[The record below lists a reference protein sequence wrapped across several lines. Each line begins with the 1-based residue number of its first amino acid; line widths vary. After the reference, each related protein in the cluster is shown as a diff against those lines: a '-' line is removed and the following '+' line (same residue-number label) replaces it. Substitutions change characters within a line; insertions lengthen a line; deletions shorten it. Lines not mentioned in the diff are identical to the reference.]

1 MSKGPIAMDYQ
12 TLTSDVEDGVA
23 VITLRRPDV
32 MNSLNTQMRAEL
44 NHALRTAGDVARVVV
59 ITGEGRAFSA
69 GQDLG
74 DAGNLNDLNLE
85 RLLRDEY
92 SPILRAIA
100 DVPIPVIAAVNGVA
114 AGAGAN
120 IALACDVVIAAESA
134 SFMQAFSKIGLI
146 PDAGGTF
153 TLPRKVGMAKAMG
166 LAFFAEKLSAR
177 EADEMGL
184 IWEAVDD
191 ASFEAHWK
199 ARAKALAT
207 GPTQAF
213 SRIKRAMRA
222 SLDNDLEEQLL
233 LEAQL
238 QGQAGKTRD
247 FKEGVLAFLEKRP
260 ATFEGR

>member
-1 MSKGPIAMDYQ
+1 MDYQ

-23 VITLRRPDV
+23 VITLRRPEV

-44 NHALRTAGDVARVVV
+44 NHALRAAGDNARVVV

-74 DAGNLNDLNLE
+74 DTGNLNDLNLE

-100 DVPIPVIAAVNGVA
+100 ELPIPVIAAVNGVA

-146 PDAGGTF
+146 PDAGGTYA
-153 TLPRKVGMAKAMG
+153 LPRKVGLAKAMG
-166 LAFFAEKLSAR
+166 LALFAEKLTAR
-177 EADEMGL
+177 EADEIGL

-199 ARAKALAT
+199 ARALALAS

-213 SRIKRAMRA
+213 SRIKQAMRA
-222 SLDNDLEEQLL
+222 SLGNDLESQLL

-260 ATFEGR
+260 ARFEGR

>member
-1 MSKGPIAMDYQ
+1 MDYQ
-12 TLTSDVEDGVA
+12 TLTSDLHDGVA

-32 MNSLNTQMRAEL
+32 MNSFNTQMRAEL
-44 NHALRTAGDVARVVV
+44 CHAVQMAGQAARVGV

-74 DAGNLNDLNLE
+74 DTGNLNDLNLE
-85 RLLRDEY
+85 KLLRDEY

-100 DVPIPVIAAVNGVA
+100 EVPIPIIAAVNGVA

-146 PDAGGTF
+146 PDAGGTY
-153 TLPRKVGMAKAMG
+153 TLPRKVGFAKAMG
-166 LAFFAEKLSAR
+166 LALFAEKLSAR

-191 ASFEAHWK
+191 ASFEAHWR
-199 ARAKALAT
+199 ARAQHLAS

-213 SRIKRAMRA
+213 SRIKQAMRD
-222 SLDNDLEEQLL
+222 SLGNDLEDQLM
-233 LEAQL
+233 LEARL
-238 QGQAGKTRD
+238 QGQAGKSRD

-260 ATFEGR
+260 AHFEGR

>member
-1 MSKGPIAMDYQ
+1 MDYM
-12 TLTSDVEDGVA
+12 TITSDLQDGIA

-44 NHALRTAGDVARVVV
+44 CHAVQEAGLNARVAV

-74 DAGNLNDLNLE
+74 DTGNLNDLNLE
-85 RLLRDEY
+85 KLLRDEY

-100 DVPIPVIAAVNGVA
+100 EAPVPVIAAVNGVA

-146 PDAGGTF
+146 PDAGGTYA
-153 TLPRKVGMAKAMG
+153 LPRKVGFAKAMG
-166 LAFFAEKLSAR
+166 LALFAEKLTAR

-191 ASFEAHWK
+191 ASFEAHWR
-199 ARAKALAT
+199 ARAQHLAS

-213 SRIKRAMRA
+213 SRIKQALRV
-222 SLDNDLEEQLL
+222 SLGNDLEDQLM
-233 LEAQL
+233 LEARL

-260 ATFEGR
+260 ARFEGR

>member
-1 MSKGPIAMDYQ
+1 MDY
-12 TLTSDVEDGVA
+12 LTISSDLHDGIA

-44 NHALRTAGDVARVVV
+44 CHAVQEAGHVARVAV

-74 DAGNLNDLNLE
+74 DTGNLNDLNLE
-85 RLLRDEY
+85 KLLRDEY

-100 DVPIPVIAAVNGVA
+100 EAPIPVIAAVNGVA

-146 PDAGGTF
+146 PDAGGTYA
-153 TLPRKVGMAKAMG
+153 LPRKVGFAKAMG
-166 LAFFAEKLSAR
+166 LALFAEKVSAR

-191 ASFEAHWK
+191 ASFEAHWR
-199 ARAKALAT
+199 ARAQHLAS

-213 SRIKRAMRA
+213 SRIKQALRA
-222 SLDNDLEEQLL
+222 SLGNDLEDQLM
-233 LEAQL
+233 LEARL

-260 ATFEGR
+260 ARFEGR

>member
-1 MSKGPIAMDYQ
+1 MDYQ
-12 TLTSDVEDGVA
+12 TLTSDLHDGVA

-32 MNSLNTQMRAEL
+32 MNSFNTQMRAEL
-44 NHALRTAGDVARVVV
+44 CHAIQTAGHAARVGV

-74 DAGNLNDLNLE
+74 DTGNLNDLNLE
-85 RLLRDEY
+85 KLLRDEY
-92 SPILRAIA
+92 TPILRAIA
-100 DVPIPVIAAVNGVA
+100 EVPIPIIAAVNGVA

-134 SFMQAFSKIGLI
+134 SFMQAFSRIGLI
-146 PDAGGTF
+146 PDAGGTY
-153 TLPRKVGMAKAMG
+153 TLPRKVGFAKAMG
-166 LAFFAEKLSAR
+166 LALFAEKLSAR

-191 ASFEAHWK
+191 ASFEAHWQ
-199 ARAKALAT
+199 ARAQHLAN

-213 SRIKRAMRA
+213 SRIKQAMRD
-222 SLDNDLEEQLL
+222 SLCNDLEDQLM
-233 LEAQL
+233 LEARL
-238 QGQAGKTRD
+238 QGQAGKSRD

-260 ATFEGR
+260 AHFEGR

>member
-1 MSKGPIAMDYQ
+1 MEYQ
-12 TLTSDVEDGVA
+12 TLTSDLQDGIA
-23 VITLRRPDV
+23 LITLRRPDV
-32 MNSLNTQMRAEL
+32 MNSFNTQMRAEL
-44 NHALRTAGDVARVVV
+44 CHAVQEAGPAARVVV

-74 DAGNLNDLNLE
+74 DTGNLNDLNLE
-85 RLLRDEY
+85 KLLRDEY

-100 DVPIPVIAAVNGVA
+100 EAPIPVIAAVNGVA

-146 PDAGGTF
+146 PDAGGTYA
-153 TLPRKVGMAKAMG
+153 LPRKVGFAKAMG
-166 LAFFAEKLSAR
+166 LALFAEKLSAR

-184 IWEAVDD
+184 IWEVVDD
-191 ASFEAHWK
+191 ASFEAHWR
-199 ARAKALAT
+199 ARAQHLAS
-207 GPTQAF
+207 GPTQAY
-213 SRIKRAMRA
+213 SRIKQAMRE
-222 SLDNDLEEQLL
+222 SLGNDLEDQLM
-233 LEAQL
+233 LEAKL

-260 ATFEGR
+260 ARFEGR